1 MAAPLYQLNNLKPC
15 ICGLLP
21 KILSQEM
28 ICEPGGSVETLEEPQ
43 AILTS
48 LQAVHRVT
56 GKIGYTLKSRER
68 DEASCLP

>member
-48 LQAVHRVT
+48 LQEVHKNME
-56 GKIGYTLKSRER
+56 KILDTLNIRES
-68 DEASCLP
+68 EKVPCLL